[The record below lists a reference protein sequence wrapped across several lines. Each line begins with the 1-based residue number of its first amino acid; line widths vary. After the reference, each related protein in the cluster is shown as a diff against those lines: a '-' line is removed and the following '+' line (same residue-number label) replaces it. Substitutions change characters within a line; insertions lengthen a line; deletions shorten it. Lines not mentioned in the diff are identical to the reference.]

1 MIKKVLSAAAISV
14 LTIAIT
20 GCCCSP
26 TMISD
31 YFSAKSQAEKAL
43 SEAEKRMSATTGAI
57 VQPPA
62 VMQESGATD
71 LVKNGDFA
79 PGLPAWV
86 TRTQVGSKVEGT
98 NSVEVVQAGNAYAL
112 KVSRTN
118 GGEDG
123 GGAYA
128 SQAINEDV
136 SSYSSLVI
144 KLAANVISEEGG
156 NLANTNPQWFPEGAC
171 QIRIFY
177 TDTTGAK
184 AEKYHGFFSQTVS
197 NADTE
202 HFTQV
207 SGGEWYSY
215 TSPNLMDGSP
225 KPKTIEKIEVYG
237 FGWGFEGYMT
247 NVQLLVK

>member
-1 MIKKVLSAAAISV
+1 MIKKILSVATISV
-14 LTIAIT
+14 LTIVIA

-62 VMQESGATD
+62 VKQESGATD
-71 LVKNGDFA
+71 LVKNGNFA
-79 PGLPAWV
+79 DGLTDWE
-86 TRTQVGSKVEGT
+86 TRTQGGSKVEGT
-98 NSVEVVQAGNAYAL
+98 NSVEVVQAGNAYTL
-112 KVSRTN
+112 KVSRTD
-118 GGEDG
+118 GGGDG

-128 SQAINEDV
+128 SQTINKDV
-136 SSYSSLVI
+136 ITYSSLVI
-144 KLAANVISEEGG
+144 KLAVNVISEEGG

-171 QIRIFY
+171 QIRIYY

-184 AEKYHGFFSQTVS
+184 AEKYQGFYSTTIS
-197 NADTE
+197 NADTA

-207 SGGEWYSY
+207 SGGQWYSY

-237 FGWGFEGYMT
+237 YGWGFEGYMT